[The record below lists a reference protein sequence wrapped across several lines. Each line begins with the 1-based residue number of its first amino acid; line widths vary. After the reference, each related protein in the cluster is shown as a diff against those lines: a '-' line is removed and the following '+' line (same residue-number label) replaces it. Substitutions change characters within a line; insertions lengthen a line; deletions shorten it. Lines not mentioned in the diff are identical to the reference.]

1 MLIYFFQVKFSFG
14 SAVGDSRI
22 VSKIHFSSLHQDSLT
37 TGEVPHIG
45 NQPREEAINSTGKH
59 ELIDC
64 MKRLD
69 PKNLAFLVT
78 FTCASTGI
86 TSTTFIFNITGNSSQ
101 GTCETTGRISLQKS
115 CLGENNVDQNA

>member
-37 TGEVPHIG
+37 TGKVPYIG

-64 MKRLD
+64 MKGLD
-69 PKNLAFLVT
+69 PNNLEFFVT
-78 FTCASTGI
+78 FTCASKGVS
-86 TSTTFIFNITGNSSQ
+86 STTFLFNITGNSSN
-101 GTCETTGRISLQKS
+101 GACETTGRFSIKKS
-115 CLGENNVDQNA
+115 CSGENNVDQNA